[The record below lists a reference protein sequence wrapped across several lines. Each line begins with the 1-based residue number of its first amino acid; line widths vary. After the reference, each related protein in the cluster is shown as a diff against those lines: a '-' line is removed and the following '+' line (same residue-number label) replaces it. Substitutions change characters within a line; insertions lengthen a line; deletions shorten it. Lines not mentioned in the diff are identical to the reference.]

1 MSLPAADTPVVIVPT
16 LARTFYG
23 DAWHRFARHRL
34 ALGGL
39 VVLLILG
46 LTAAGA
52 PLLARSAPNQVDLR
66 NMGSPPSRVHWF
78 GTDDL
83 GRDEFSRALHAGRVS
98 LSIGVLS
105 ALAAAI
111 VGSGV
116 GAVAGYFGGIVETT
130 LMRFVDVVLSIPPL
144 PLVIVLSAVTKPTP
158 LLLILI
164 IAGIGWMGTA
174 RLVRSSFLTIRE
186 SEYVEAARAIGCSNS
201 RIILRHA
208 LPNSLAPVIV
218 AATLAVG
225 NAIIIESVL
234 SFLGVGV
241 QPPTATWG
249 NMLKN
254 AQLTM
259 TTQPWLSVFPGLFI
273 LLSLLSVNA
282 LGDGLRDALDV
293 RLRA

>member
-1 MSLPAADTPVVIVPT
+1 MSTRVVVAPT
-16 LARTFYG
+16 SSLYA
-23 DAWHRFARHRL
+23 DAWRRFARHRL

-39 VVLLILG
+39 VLLLMLG
-46 LTAAGA
+46 VTAIAA
-52 PLLARSAPNQVDLR
+52 PWLARSEPNQLDLR
-66 NMGSPPSRVHWF
+66 NMGSPPSRAHWF

-98 LSIGVLS
+98 LAIGILS
-105 ALAAAI
+105 AMVAA
-111 VGSGV
+111 GV
-116 GAVAGYFGGIVETT
+116 GTTVGAIAGYYGGVVESG
-130 LMRFVDVVLSIPPL
+130 LMRLVDVVLSIPPL

-186 SEYVEAARAIGCSNS
+186 SEYVEAARAIGCGSS

-208 LPNSLAPVIV
+208 LPNSLAPIIV

-259 TTQPWLSVFPGLFI
+259 TTRPWLSVFPGLFI

-282 LGDGLRDALDV
+282 LGDGLRDAFDV